1 MKGCE
6 AGKFWVFSTGFG
18 VFAPAVISAQPYDA
32 GDRLPFT
39 AMAIK

>member
-6 AGKFWVFSTGFG
+6 AGKFWVFSTGFWC
-18 VFAPAVISAQPYDA
+18 FCPAVISAQLYDA
-32 GDRLPFT
+32 ADRLPFT